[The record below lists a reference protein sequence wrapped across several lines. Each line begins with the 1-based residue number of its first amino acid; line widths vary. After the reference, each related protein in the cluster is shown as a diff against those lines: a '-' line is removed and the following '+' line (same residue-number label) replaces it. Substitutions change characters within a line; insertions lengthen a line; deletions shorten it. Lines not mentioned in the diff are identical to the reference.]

1 MTRAKSISSFKC
13 PVKMSLLMSSFG
25 ADVLFY
31 IVVSKNYVKWFLKMC
46 IIIVYFLNYIF
57 KSNCLRFHQVVS
69 QSGVGGHYPRSN
81 PVAFKPCELGVNK
94 VKIVT

>member
-31 IVVSKNYVKWFLKMC
+31 IIVSKNYVKLFLKMC
-46 IIIVYFLNYIF
+46 IINVYFLKYIF
-57 KSNCLRFHQVVS
+57 KNNCFRFHQVVS
-69 QSGVGGHYPRSN
+69 QSRKGGLPHSN